1 MHKIR
6 RETTNKIKQEI
17 AKVAKSVLNVV
28 SEDVEEKHV
37 SANVEDVGVEEHG
50 SEEGV

>member
-1 MHKIR
+1 MS
-6 RETTNKIKQEI
+6 E
-17 AKVAKSVLNVV
+17 SVFDVV

-37 SANVEDVGVEEHG
+37 SADVEDVGVEEHG